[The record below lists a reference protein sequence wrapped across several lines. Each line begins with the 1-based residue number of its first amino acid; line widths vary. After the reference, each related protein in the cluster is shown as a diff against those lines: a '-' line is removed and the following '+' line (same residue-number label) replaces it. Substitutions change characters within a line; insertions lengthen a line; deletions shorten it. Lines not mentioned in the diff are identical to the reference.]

1 MSFCQVS
8 PAHAAAPEAELI
20 EAVKVALGKNFDTD
34 WSGLEALPGIK
45 WAPLP
50 PTSLQNCLLDGGG
63 YARQGLRVK
72 LTNIQSPIAREFIP
86 L

>member
-1 MSFCQVS
+1 MIRRSFFSAAVAILMSFCLGS
-8 PAHAAAPEAELI
+8 SAHAARPEAELI

-45 WAPLP
+45 WTPLP

-63 YARQGLRVK
+63 YARHG
-72 LTNIQSPIAREFIP
+72 
-86 L
+86 